1 MANLFDKEIE
11 QEAISRIKKFATI
24 AKKMGYPIS
33 VGFSGGKDSQVV
45 YDLCKRAG
53 IEFTAYFNHSFEST
67 ITLNFIRDNYP
78 DVIKRREHKYGF
90 IQNIIVNHG
99 GMLPS
104 VTKAYCCK
112 DYKHNKKYV
121 DKIAILGIRREESH
135 KRASRTTLSIKN
147 KTTQKGLKPIV
158 NEYFKEQCQSTGTTN
173 ILTLNPIIDW
183 TDKEVW
189 EYIHKYKLP
198 INPEYKEFKRV
209 GCIVCP
215 KANFTSNYKALLKY
229 PKLIDCFIKAR
240 ETGER
245 QNWVITR
252 DNKDYSEDKVY
263 YICRWLN
270 HSFMPFT
277 MKQEEY
283 YKLVKLR
290 YEERQ
295 TRIYN
300 INSTRE

>member
-11 QEAISRIKKFATI
+11 QEAINRIKKFAII

-67 ITLNFIRDNYP
+67 ITLNFIQDNYP

-99 GMLPS
+99 GMLPT
-104 VTKAYCCK
+104 VTKAYCCEN
-112 DYKHNKKYV
+112 YKHNKKYV
-121 DKIAILGIRREESH
+121 DKIAILGIRREEGH

-173 ILTLNPIIDW
+173 ILTLHPIIDW

-189 EYIHKYKLP
+189 EYIHKYNLP
-198 INPEYKEFKRV
+198 INPEYKESKRV

-229 PKLIDCFIKAR
+229 PKLIDCFIRAR

-245 QNWVITR
+245 QYWVITG

-277 MKQEEY
+277 KKQEEY
-283 YKLVKLR
+283 YKLVKLK
-290 YEERQ
+290 YEEIK
-295 TRIYN
+295 TR
-300 INSTRE
+300 